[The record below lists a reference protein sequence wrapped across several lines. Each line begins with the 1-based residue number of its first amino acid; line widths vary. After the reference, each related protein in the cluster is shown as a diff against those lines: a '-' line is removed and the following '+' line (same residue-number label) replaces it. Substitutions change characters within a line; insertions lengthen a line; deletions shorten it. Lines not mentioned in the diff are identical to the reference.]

1 MKHISIVLYENVMC
15 TAVSNTIALLTS
27 ANDMALKNHL
37 PALFQIEFIGTE
49 KKEITT
55 NLPIQFQCSKIISD
69 AFKTDVVII
78 PPNSINT
85 PQQAEKLL
93 AENKLLLKWIEEK
106 YNQKAEIISLCTGAY
121 FLAECG
127 LLDGMPATSHWGA
140 MEDLQKRY
148 PLIDFKPDHVV
159 THSKAIITGGGGFSS
174 LNALL
179 YFIEQNS
186 TKEIAIELSKY
197 YALDYGRTSQNIFSI
212 FSGQR
217 LHDDHE
223 IHQAQNYIEKRFK
236 TDISV
241 EQVADQVHMSKR
253 NFIRRF
259 KNATTLNP
267 IEYIQRVKVEAAK
280 KALENGESNI
290 ADITYS
296 IGYNDLKTFRTLFKR
311 VTGLTPTDYKNRY
324 KGNLID

>member
-1 MKHISIVLYENVMC
+1 MKHISIILYEGILS
-15 TAVSNTIALLTS
+15 TAVSNTTALLMS
-27 ANDMALKNHL
+27 ANETAIKKGMQL
-37 PALFQIEFIGTE
+37 PFQIDLIGVQKKSIQSGLPILFQC
-49 KKEITT
+49 
-55 NLPIQFQCSKIISD
+55 NRMISD
-69 AFKTDVVII
+69 DFNTDVVII
-78 PPNSINT
+78 PPMNT
-85 PQQAEKLL
+85 ESQPVNTLL
-93 AENKLLLKWIEEK
+93 AQNKELMDWIKKK
-106 YNQKAEIISLCTGAY
+106 YDQKTEIISLCTGAY

-140 MEDLQKRY
+140 INDLQKKY
-148 PLIDFKPDHVV
+148 PQIDFKPDHVV

-179 YFIEQNS
+179 YFIEKNS
-186 TKEIAIELSKY
+186 SKEVAVELSKY

-223 IHQAQNYIEKRFK
+223 IHKAQSYIEEKFK
-236 TDISV
+236 NDISV
-241 EQVADQVHMSKR
+241 EQVAGEVNMSKR

-267 IEYIQRVKVEAAK
+267 IEYIQRIKVEAAK
-280 KALENGESNI
+280 KALETGETNI
-290 ADITYS
+290 ADVTYS

-311 VTGLTPTDYKNRY
+311 ITGLTPVDYRNKYRN
-324 KGNLID
+324 NFAE